1 MAWPVFE
8 FLLIH
13 QHWNSYANTQMCHHQ
28 GKWSNGQVDNDVV
41 MSSWLSNLNK
51 IKSQSK
57 KPKTLLL
64 IFHHF
69 KELENIV
76 FCAMNPPL
84 LLPIQS
90 ISSPIEYIS
99 LCNPRAFPIW
109 PTTQPSTGSHLKFVS
124 PLLKLQ
130 ITNMYTWVVPTSLIA
145 IIIITISIQ
154 YVLEIQL
161 GVREDDGSCCWL
173 VPACKV
179 ACTQSSRPHL
189 NILSKPVCTFSESNR
204 T

>member
-28 GKWSNGQVDNDVV
+28 GKWSHGQVDNDVV
-41 MSSWLSNLNK
+41 MSSRLSNLNK

-84 LLPIQS
+84 LLPFQS

-109 PTTQPSTGSHLKFVS
+109 PTIHL
-124 PLLKLQ
+124 LE
-130 ITNMYTWVVPTSLIA
+130 SL
-145 IIIITISIQ
+145 
-154 YVLEIQL
+154 E
-161 GVREDDGSCCWL
+161 VREFPIKAPNHEHVHLSRTYIFDCYYHHHHQHTICLGNSIGGLEKTTAL
-173 VPACKV
+173 VV
-179 ACTQSSRPHL
+179 G
-189 NILSKPVCTFSESNR
+189 
-204 T
+204 